1 MSKPEKYLVLSRPQI
16 IAMYNS
22 LKEQEIQRGS
32 GSIVLRCEMAGKN
45 YVGQLQ
51 LTDECRTALYPYW
64 PNKILE
70 ELEAV

>member
-22 LKEQEIQRGS
+22 LKEQEIQRGC
-32 GSIVLRCEMAGKN
+32 GSVILNCEMAGKK

-51 LTDECRTALYPYW
+51 LTRECRTSLYPYW
-64 PNKILE
+64 PDEIIE